1 MSYFAE
7 SYPHNRNK
15 IKVELYLSNYVGKS
29 GSKNVAGVVTSK
41 LTKNVYLADLKS
53 DIDKL

>member
-15 IKVELYLSNYVGKS
+15 IKVELDLSNYVGKS
-29 GSKNVAGVVTSK
+29 GSKNVAGVFTSK
-41 LTKNVYLADLKS
+41 LTKNVDLFDLKS

>member
-15 IKVELYLSNYVGKS
+15 IKVELDLSNYVGKS
-29 GSKNVAGVVTSK
+29 GSKNVAGVFTSK
-41 LTKNVYLADLKS
+41 LIKKPVYS
-53 DIDKL
+53 